1 MSIEKYSQFISLH
14 EQKTKTIGLRSEAVQ
29 NDKGL
34 HIHTE
39 EGAETI
45 HITDLP
51 HSRDGVDSLEKKI
64 GEHLHK
70 KHPKHYDSAE
80 DATDQYVY
88 AHTEGSYDHHTLSND
103 KPNKKMTSDEY
114 AASEAK
120 NAHKHIQ
127 SMQ

>member
-34 HIHTE
+34 HINTE
-39 EGAETI
+39 EGEKTI

-51 HSRDGVDSLEKKI
+51 HSEDGVESLEKKI
-64 GEHLHK
+64 GEHLYK
-70 KHPKHYDSAE
+70 KHPKHYDSVE
-80 DATDQYVY
+80 DATDQYQS
-88 AHTEGSYDHHTLSND
+88 AHTEQAGHHVLSTD

-120 NAHKHIQ
+120 NAHKFVQ